1 MKIVKKK
8 IIVFPD
14 RPDPFPDKTFYPHHH
29 YNNPKRII
37 KKDCDVFLQDE
48 QNHQPRLLFSYRKNV
63 LSNLDTLSLFQEHLV
78 HPLLTSNMRGAASA
92 DTTKRVNSGIL
103 GYYDRWTP
111 QMKKEL
117 SGNPLPYGRPTMF
130 TERYPERFKA
140 VLPVFQK
147 LSDWY
152 KQTLPTQYK
161 IQKKVM
167 DSVPKEFR
175 IPKTVFTTIT
185 VNRDWQTAAHRDKGD
200 LEEGMSCLAV
210 VGENFRGGELGFPEY
225 KILVE
230 MEPGDAILMNSHE
243 LHGNTE
249 MFPQDPSKPMSRF
262 SMVCYIR
269 TGLVVLDHN
278 LKK

>member
-8 IIVFPD
+8 TLTFPD
-14 RPDPFPDKTFYPHHH
+14 RPDPFPDKTFYPRHH
-29 YNNPKRII
+29 YDNPKRII
-37 KKDCDVFLQDE
+37 KKDCDVYLE
-48 QNHQPRLLFSYRKNV
+48 NHKNQQQRLLFSYRKNV
-63 LSNLDTLSLFQEHLV
+63 LSNLDTLSLFQEHLI

-117 SGNPLPYGRPTMF
+117 SGNPLPNGRPTMF

-140 VLPVFQK
+140 VLPVFQQ
-147 LSDWY
+147 LSKWY
-152 KQTLPTQYK
+152 KETLPDQYR

-210 VGENFRGGELGFPEY
+210 IGENFRGGALGFPDY

-249 MFPQDPSKPMSRF
+249 ISPQDPSKPMTRF

-269 TGLVVLDHN
+269 TGLVLQDN
-278 LKK
+278 ILKK